1 MREVVV
7 EFTDA
12 LSDARMVTGTR
23 DLMIK
28 HGHQLCCAA
37 VFFVHTGHQVVSSGV
52 EVGPSGSRGR
62 VRGAL
67 RQAGGVDL
75 GGLSSSRFGCGLCG
89 FIIIINN

>member
-12 LSDARMVTGTR
+12 LSDARMATGTR

-28 HGHQLCCAA
+28 HDHQLYCAA

-62 VRGAL
+62 VRAAL

-75 GGLSSSRFGCGLCG
+75 GGLSSPRFGCGFCG
-89 FIIIINN
+89 LLIN